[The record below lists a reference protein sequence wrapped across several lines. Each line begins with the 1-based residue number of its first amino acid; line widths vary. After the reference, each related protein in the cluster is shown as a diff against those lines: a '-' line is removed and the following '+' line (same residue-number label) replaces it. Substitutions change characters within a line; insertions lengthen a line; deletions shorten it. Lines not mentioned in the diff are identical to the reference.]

1 MPIALTDREAD
12 LMQILWE
19 KGASTAAEVRER
31 LSDDLAYTTVLTVL
45 RTLEAK
51 GYVDHE
57 EDGRAHRYRARIAEQ
72 AARSNAVKHL
82 MRKLFRGS
90 PELLL
95 TQLMSDHKL
104 DARHVQRAQ
113 LLLKKKRATA
123 RK

>member
-19 KGASTAAEVRER
+19 RGASTAAEVRER
-31 LSDDLAYTTVLTVL
+31 LRDDLAYTTVLTVL

-51 GYVDHE
+51 GYVDHK

-90 PELLL
+90 PDLLL
-95 TQLMSDHKL
+95 TQLVTDHKL
-104 DARHVQRAQ
+104 DARRIERVRQ
-113 LLLKKKRATA
+113 LAKKHKGPG

>member
-19 KGASTAAEVRER
+19 NGASTAAEVRER

-51 GYVDHE
+51 GYVDHK
-57 EDGRAHRYRARIAEQ
+57 EDGRAHRYRPRIAQQ

-82 MRKLFRGS
+82 MHKLFHGS

-95 TQLMSDHKL
+95 TQLISDHKL
-104 DARHVQRAQ
+104 NAKQVGRAKQ
-113 LLLKKKRATA
+113 LSRKKSTSK
-123 RK
+123 K

>member
-19 KGASTAAEVRER
+19 NGASTAAEVRER

-51 GYVDHE
+51 GYVDHAE
-57 EDGRAHRYRARIAEQ
+57 EGRAHRYRARIAQ
-72 AARSNAVKHL
+72 HAARSNAVKHL

-104 DARHVQRAQ
+104 DARQVQRVQ
-113 LLLKKKRATA
+113 QHLKKKKATA
-123 RK
+123 RR